1 MVSGENV
8 ITVRPQIA
16 LMAFEDWGFGFAYD
30 QVVDLAALDT
40 RALQHSYLISER
52 CSD

>member
-1 MVSGENV
+1 MVSGGNV
-8 ITVRPQIA
+8 IIVRPQIV
-16 LMAFEDWGFGFAYD
+16 LMAFEDWGFAYD
-30 QVVDLAALDT
+30 QAADLAALET